1 MLTKD
6 KVKELV
12 DNMPDTFSVDD
23 LVERVILL
31 QKIELGEKQIE
42 NGEGIDWEDIQK
54 EMKTWQVQSC

>member
-12 DNMPDTFSVDD
+12 DHMPDTFSVDD

-31 QKIELGEKQIE
+31 QKIETARKQVL
-42 NGEGIDWEDIQK
+42 NGEFLTEDELDAEIDKWD
-54 EMKTWQVQSC
+54 